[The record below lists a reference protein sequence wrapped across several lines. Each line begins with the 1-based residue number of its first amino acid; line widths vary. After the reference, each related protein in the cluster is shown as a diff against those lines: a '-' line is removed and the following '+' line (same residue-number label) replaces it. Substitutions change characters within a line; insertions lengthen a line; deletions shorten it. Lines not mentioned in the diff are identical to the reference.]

1 MNICACINNRQE
13 TGLTCRGS
21 CQTRTSLAL
30 ISWMATKIMIS
41 ILLHLLH
48 LLSVLHLADGAVA
61 DQEGDRWFLGLTD
74 LCCRSVQ
81 SQCVAQ
87 CNGKDWIF
95 FHESV
100 KLDNES
106 MEFDHVC

>member
-1 MNICACINNRQE
+1 MLSSTTDRRQVSPVE
-13 TGLTCRGS
+13 ALVRP
-21 CQTRTSLAL
+21 LAL

-48 LLSVLHLADGAVA
+48 LLGVLHLADGAVT

-95 FHESV
+95 FQESV

-106 MEFDHVC
+106 MELDLVC

>member
-1 MNICACINNRQE
+1 MLSSTTDRRQVSPVE
-13 TGLTCRGS
+13 ALVRP
-21 CQTRTSLAL
+21 LAL

-41 ILLHLLH
+41 ILLHLLG
-48 LLSVLHLADGAVA
+48 VLHLADGVVT

-100 KLDNES
+100 KLDDES
-106 MEFDHVC
+106 MDFVC

>member
-1 MNICACINNRQE
+1 MNICAFINNRQE

-30 ISWMATKIMIS
+30 ISWMATQIMIS
-41 ILLHLLH
+41 ILLHLLG
-48 LLSVLHLADGAVA
+48 VLHLADGVVT

-106 MEFDHVC
+106 MDFDHVC

>member
-1 MNICACINNRQE
+1 
-13 TGLTCRGS
+13 
-21 CQTRTSLAL
+21 
-30 ISWMATKIMIS
+30 MATKIMIS
-41 ILLHLLH
+41 ILLH
-48 LLSVLHLADGAVA
+48 LLSVLHLADGAVT

-95 FHESV
+95 FHETV

-106 MEFDHVC
+106 MEFDLVCKSFIISWKNTESL